1 MSQLCR
7 SNIINGLIRCSQVR
21 FGSSLKVLLIENVVN
36 RGQKGEIVKVKRGYF
51 RNLLYP
57 RKMAG
62 ILHKRNIFVN
72 FYMLYS
78 VYATDVNLERYKYLL
93 KPEFVKQEA
102 VVKIL

>member
-1 MSQLCR
+1 MAQLFR
-7 SNIINGLIRCSQVR
+7 STSISGLNRGIQAR

-62 ILHKRNIFVN
+62 NV
-72 FYMLYS
+72 
-78 VYATDVNLERYKYLL
+78 
-93 KPEFVKQEA
+93 
-102 VVKIL
+102 